1 MGQGVH
7 EEDLSLS
14 GYIEYKPWKKSL
26 TPRKQIKKLIYPDVN
41 PSTIY
46 DLEVP
51 RETGR
56 SVEKDL
62 LSPDTQGMVL
72 TLPRAGTVPLLLP
85 VVNLFSPVVPS
96 ALFGN
101 VLNISRI

>member
-1 MGQGVH
+1 
-7 EEDLSLS
+7 
-14 GYIEYKPWKKSL
+14 
-26 TPRKQIKKLIYPDVN
+26 VN
-41 PSTIY
+41 SSPIY

-62 LSPDTQGMVL
+62 LPPDTQGMVL

-85 VVNLFSPVVPS
+85 VVNLFFPDIPPVCL
-96 ALFGN
+96 AIL
-101 VLNISRI
+101 